1 MAGAEF
7 KLRDA
12 IDERIFT
19 KLEKIGT
26 EANKAAESY
35 AKLVKEM
42 SVTISIN
49 PKGIDELNEKTSK
62 YNNLILELG
71 KNESLINQLHK
82 EQQKCYSDIT
92 KELEKQVKQTASKLK
107 QEAKEVAKVKQ
118 KIQLEN
124 ERQQAAKKTTITEKQ
139 INQALTTQAKTLAEA
154 ARQNTILRHAVR
166 NVNLE
171 MDNAEEVIQKYNDKI
186 LENDKLMDKYADNMT
201 KRKRN
206 IGNYSSAFNGL
217 GVSIQQVA
225 RELPSLSMGFNTFF
239 LAISNNLPILAD
251 ELTRAREAN
260 ARLRKDGQQTI
271 PVWRQ
276 ITSSIF
282 SWQTALVA
290 GVTILSAYGKDI
302 MEWAGNLFKAEKA
315 ANSYEKAVEG
325 VNQSLQ
331 DNSDN
336 YGETITHLKT
346 LQDSWKDLG
355 DSLQAKEDFIKNNGD
370 LFDELGISVDDV
382 NTAEK
387 VFVENTPSLI
397 EAIGLKSRATAAYN
411 LAVEEETNAMKKRM
425 EAEKAMATT
434 NMWDYWNAGIDV
446 ITNLDAAIQG
456 INMWNPEKYAMG
468 RGGGLLMEADAAEAA
483 AASYRKLHKTLKEQA
498 DALLQDSGFNLSE
511 KAKVDAE
518 KAKKE
523 YDDYIKDIKEQSKQL
538 DVDLIEDEHKRNI
551 AAIRKK
557 YQDRKDAIIGESEDE
572 KKLRSQLGEAERRE
586 LEKEDKRFEEKKK
599 ELNKKSAEDEMKVI
613 EEASANQIQALK
625 NSLKEQG
632 NELLKEHKGTESD
645 ERTHRKKMLQLT
657 YQYNKAML
665 LAQIAA
671 AEKELEIAEASN
683 AIPESKI
690 TAMREKVRELKAE
703 IEKLDLDFDLNSKKD
718 DEKSEKERIE
728 ELDKALRNITESSRS
743 VIGGFADMFDVA
755 NDIIIDIE
763 KGFSD
768 MWDSLSDEEKIG
780 YVIGKFSKLASGL
793 SSVMS
798 AMYGR
803 RIDDIEEEQE
813 KLDEAANKE
822 IERIEHLEDVGTI
835 SKEEAEARKR
845 AAEDKTAKKNEELE
859 KKKAALQMKQAKW
872 DKANSIVQATIAT
885 ALAVIK
891 ALPNLVLAGL
901 VTAMGA
907 AQIAAIIAT
916 PLPKYAKGTDYHKGG
931 FAIVGDGGRSETIL
945 TESGIYLTPS
955 VPTLV
960 DIPRGAQVLPYALDM
975 EHLKARASDLDALM
989 AYRQENQLPPI
1000 TIETDNKG
1008 VEKRLEYLEQS
1019 QRKGFKELAKAIK
1032 NQEFKR
1038 FAASI

>member
-1 MAGAEF
+1 MTGAEF
-7 KLRDA
+7 RLRDA
-12 IDERIFT
+12 IDESIFV
-19 KLEKIGT
+19 KLGKIGA
-26 EANKAAESY
+26 EANKTAESY
-35 AKLVKEM
+35 ARLVKEM
-42 SVTISIN
+42 STTISIN
-49 PKGIDELNEKTSK
+49 PSGIDELKEKTDK
-62 YNNLILELG
+62 CNNTILELG
-71 KNESLINQLHK
+71 KHATLINNLHK
-82 EQQKCYSDIT
+82 EQQKIYSDIT
-92 KELEKQVKQTASKLK
+92 KELEKQVKQTVSKIK
-107 QEAKEVAKVKQ
+107 QESKEVAKVKQ

-124 ERQQAAKKTTITEKQ
+124 NRQQAAKKTAITEKQ

-186 LENDKLMDKYADNMT
+186 LENDNLMDKHADNMT

-217 GVSIQQVA
+217 GTSIQQVA

-260 ARLRKDGQQTI
+260 ARLREDGKQTI

-290 GVTILSAYGKDI
+290 GVTILSVYGKDI
-302 MEWAGNLFKAEKA
+302 IEWAGNLFKTEKA
-315 ANSYEKAVEG
+315 ANSYEKAIEG
-325 VNQSLQ
+325 INQSLQ
-331 DNSDN
+331 DNLGN
-336 YGETITHLKT
+336 YGETITRLKT
-346 LQDSWKDLG
+346 LQESWNGLG
-355 DSLQAKEDFIKNNGD
+355 DSLKAKEDFIKNNGD

-387 VFVENTPSLI
+387 VFVANTPSLI

-434 NMWDYWNAGIDV
+434 NAWDYWNAGIDV
-446 ITNLDAAIQG
+446 IMNLDAAIQG

-483 AASYRKLHKTLKEQA
+483 AASYRKLHNTLKEQA
-498 DALLQDSGFNLSE
+498 DVLLQDLGFNLAT
-511 KAKVDAE
+511 KAKIDAE
-518 KAKKE
+518 KAETE
-523 YDDYIKDIKEQSKQL
+523 YNEYIKNIKEQSKQL
-538 DVDLIEDEHKRNI
+538 DVDLIDDEHKRNI

-557 YQDRKDAIIGESEDE
+557 YQDRKDAIIGESEEE
-572 KKLRSQLGEAERRE
+572 KKLRLQLEEAERKE

-599 ELNKKSAEDEMKVI
+599 ELNKKSAENEIKDI

-625 NSLKEQG
+625 NSLKEQE
-632 NELLKEHKGTESD
+632 NEFLKGHKGTESD
-645 ERTHRKKMLQLT
+645 ERTHRKKMIQLT
-657 YQYNKAML
+657 YQYNKDIL
-665 LAQIAA
+665 LAQIEA
-671 AEKELEIAEASN
+671 AEKELAIAEASN
-683 AIPESKI
+683 AIPEAKI

-703 IEKLDLDFDLNSKKD
+703 IENLDLGFDLDSKKD

-728 ELDKALRNITESSRS
+728 ELEKALRNITEASRN
-743 VIGGFADMFDVA
+743 VIGGFANMFDVA

-768 MWDSLSDEEKIG
+768 MWDSLSDEGKIG

-793 SSVMS
+793 SSVMG
-798 AMYGR
+798 AIYGR

-813 KLDEAANKE
+813 KLDEAADKE
-822 IERIEHLEDVGTI
+822 IERIEHLEDIGAI

-845 AAEDKTAKKNEELE
+845 ASEDKTAKKNEELE
-859 KKKAALQMKQAKW
+859 KKKAELQMKQAKW
-872 DKANSIVQATIAT
+872 DKANSIVQATIA
-885 ALAVIK
+885 ASLAVIK
-891 ALPNLVLAGL
+891 ALPNYILAGL
-901 VTAMGA
+901 VAAMGA
-907 AQIAAIIAT
+907 AQIATIIAT
-916 PLPKYAKGTDYHKGG
+916 PLPKYAQGTDYHKGG
-931 FAIVGDGGRSETIL
+931 LAIVGDGGRSETIF
-945 TESGIYLTPS
+945 TEYGTYITPS

-960 DIPRGAQVLPYALDM
+960 DLPKGAKVLPYTFDM
-975 EHLKARASDLDALM
+975 EHLKASASDLDALM

-1008 VEKRLEYLEQS
+1008 IEKRLEYLEQS

-1032 NQEFKR
+1032 NQEYKR